1 MSIQA
6 VAWALDQDLPARPK
20 LVLVSI
26 ANHANHTDGYCW
38 LKAETIA
45 AEAAC
50 TPRSVYRFVGGLV
63 RNGYLKKAPRKGE
76 DGKQRANDY
85 WMLFN
90 REDAA
95 WDWDAGLDD
104 EPDRGD
110 VVDAD
115 QEATQEVDG
124 AEPIIED
131 GTQDVVSPHDT
142 VSHGEDAAPTDSGV
156 LRPAES
162 IPAVSYGPCDSRV
175 LRKNI
180 AEPSK
185 TNPLNGGLGKS
196 SPRTYRP
203 PPPAPPQ
210 PLGSTTRDG
219 SGEMVFVYE
228 NTRAYEAWAKVKG
241 IQNSI
246 DRWHQVTTK
255 VVNGTTRYGWYF
267 PSLFPPNERPPPG
280 ADSSLMT
287 ADDAEQ
293 FSKTG

>member
-63 RNGYLKKAPRKGE
+63 RNGYLRKAPRKGE

-85 WMLFN
+85 WMLFK
-90 REDAA
+90 REEAA
-95 WDWDAGLDD
+95 WDWGSGLTDERDAD
-104 EPDRGD
+104 ESIE
-110 VVDAD
+110 AD
-115 QEATQEVDG
+115 QEEAQEVVG
-124 AEPIIED
+124 GEPQIETE
-131 GTQDVVSPHDT
+131 TQDVVQPHDT
-142 VSHGEDAAPTDSGV
+142 VSHGENAEPHDSPV
-156 LRPAES
+156 LRKPENEH
-162 IPAVSYGPCDSRV
+162 AVSYGPCDSRV

-185 TNPLNGGLGKS
+185 TNPENVGLKS
-196 SPRTYRP
+196 SRPRRYQP

-210 PLGSTTRDG
+210 PMGATTLEG
-219 SGEMVFVYE
+219 TGNFIFVFIFS
-228 NTRAYEAWAKVKG
+228 NWPIG
-241 IQNSI
+241 IGKIRKTIKQ
-246 DRWHQVTTK
+246 
-255 VVNGTTRYGWYF
+255 F
-267 PSLFPPNERPPPG
+267 AALFFYLR
-280 ADSSLMT
+280 
-287 ADDAEQ
+287 
-293 FSKTG
+293 